1 VIYPAHL
8 ARCRP
13 CFALLA
19 LCSLPLF
26 AAPEGS
32 TSLINSAVPNVAGN
46 NPERALTAGDRQLIH
61 QQEQQRALEQ
71 RLTPNAPD
79 VRLSPPSGSFGRI
92 IFPKET
98 PCFTISQVTLSGTDT
113 LPHWLPLQ
121 HISNQ
126 ALGHCLGGKGINLL
140 MSTLQNR
147 LVDHGYITTRVLAP
161 QQDLNSGELKLVV
174 VPGKVRQVK
183 LTPDSGHYIT
193 LYSAFPAHEGQLLD
207 LRDIEQGLENLQRLP
222 TVQANMEILP
232 GSQPGE
238 SDIALHWQQQR
249 MWRVGASLDDSG
261 TRSTGRY
268 QGGLTLSLDNPF
280 SLSDLFYLSGSS
292 SLESKGG
299 KGSDNITGHYSV
311 PFGYWMFGLTANSY
325 DYHQTVAGLN
335 SDYRYSGKSNNV
347 NFQVSRVLHRNG
359 SQKTTLTYDVLARE
373 SKNYIDDTEVEVQR
387 RRTAA
392 WRVGLQHRHYIAQAT
407 LDAGISYQ
415 RGTRW
420 FGAMP
425 APEESF
431 GDATALSKIVQIS
444 SQLDIPF
451 ALANQKFHYNVQYQ
465 RQFSNT
471 PLTPQDQFAIGN
483 RWTVRGFDGERTLN
497 ADRGWFV
504 RNDIAWATPVPAQE
518 LYLGVDY
525 GEVGGNGTQYLVGN
539 HLAGGAIGI
548 RGSAFKTGYDL
559 FAAVPFSKPDGF
571 STDPVSLGFNL
582 NWQY

>member
-1 VIYPAHL
+1 MIYHVNL
-8 ARCRP
+8 ARFRP
-13 CFALLA
+13 CFALLV
-19 LCSLPLF
+19 LWSLPLF
-26 AAPEGS
+26 AAPEVPPPQ
-32 TSLINSAVPNVAGN
+32 INSVVPNAAGN
-46 NPERALTAGDRQLIH
+46 NPERALTAGDQQLIH

-79 VRLSPPSGSFGRI
+79 VRLSPPSDSFGRI
-92 IFPKET
+92 IFPQET

-113 LPHWLPLQ
+113 LPYWLPLQ
-121 HISNQ
+121 RISNQ

-174 VPGKVRQVK
+174 VPGHVRQVK

-193 LYSAFPAHEGQLLD
+193 LYSAFPAHEGKRLD

-222 TVQANMEILP
+222 TVQTNMEILP

-261 TRSTGRY
+261 PRSTGRY

-311 PFGYWMFGLTANSY
+311 PVGYWMFGMTANSY
-325 DYHQTVAGLN
+325 NYHQTVAGLN
-335 SDYRYSGKSNNV
+335 SDYRYSGKSSNV

-359 SQKTTLTYDVLARE
+359 SQKTTLSYDVLARE

-387 RRTAA
+387 RRTSA

-425 APEESF
+425 APEENF

-444 SQLDIPF
+444 SQLNIPF
-451 ALANQKFHYNVQYQ
+451 TLANQKFHYNVQYQ

-571 STDPVSLGFNL
+571 KTDSVSLGFNL

>member
-1 VIYPAHL
+1 MTSNASL
-8 ARCRP
+8 TRCRQCLVP
-13 CFALLA
+13 LALL
-19 LCSLPLF
+19 SLFLNTPSVNAAPLF
-26 AAPEGS
+26 NSPEGKS
-32 TSLINSAVPNVAGN
+32 
-46 NPERALTAGDRQLIH
+46 PEHVLSAGDRQLIH
-61 QQEQQRALEQ
+61 QEQQQQALEQ
-71 RLTPNAPD
+71 RLTPEAPD
-79 VRLSPPSGSFGRI
+79 VRLSGPSGFFGRI
-92 IFPKET
+92 NFPQET
-98 PCFTISQVTLSGTDT
+98 PCFVISQVTLSGSDT
-113 LPHWLPLQ
+113 LPRWLPLQ
-121 HISNQ
+121 RSSNQ

-140 MSTLQNR
+140 MSSLQNL
-147 LVDHGYITTRVLAP
+147 LVDHGYITSRVLAP
-161 QQDLNSGELKLVV
+161 QQDLNSGELRLVV
-174 VPGKVRQVK
+174 IPGKIRQVK
-183 LTPDSGHYIT
+183 LTSDSGRYIT
-193 LYSAFPAHEGQLLD
+193 LYSAFPAHEGELLD

-280 SLSDLFYLSGSS
+280 SLSDLFWLSGSS
-292 SLESKGG
+292 SLDDKAG
-299 KGSDNITGHYSV
+299 KGSGNITGHYSV
-311 PFGYWMFGLTANSY
+311 PVGYWLFGMTANSY

-335 SDYRYSGKSNNV
+335 NDYRYSGKSSNID
-347 NFQVSRVLHRNG
+347 FQVSRIVHRNG
-359 SQKTTLTYDVLARE
+359 SQKTTLTYDVLARG

-387 RRTAA
+387 RRTSA
-392 WRVGLQHRHYIAQAT
+392 WRLGLQHRHYISQAT

-425 APEESF
+425 APEESY
-431 GDATALSKIVQIS
+431 GDATALSKILQLS
-444 SQLDIPF
+444 AQLDIPF
-451 ALANQKFHYNVQYQ
+451 ALADQKFHYNVQYQ

-504 RNDIAWATPVPAQE
+504 RNDIAWATPLPAQE
-518 LYLGVDY
+518 LYLAADY
-525 GEVGGNGTQYLVGN
+525 GEVGGNGSQYLVGT
-539 HLAGGAIGI
+539 HLAGGAVGL
-548 RGSAFKTGYDL
+548 RGRAFNVGYDL

-582 NWQY
+582 SWQY

>member
-1 VIYPAHL
+1 MITASQFL
-8 ARCRP
+8 IM
-13 CFALLA
+13 
-19 LCSLPLF
+19 SLSLVTATGY
-26 AAPEGS
+26 AAPDNGPSPFRIQPGTDQPVNRAFSNPAENISDGS
-32 TSLINSAVPNVAGN
+32 
-46 NPERALTAGDRQLIH
+46 QQFIH

-71 RLTPNAPD
+71 QLIPQKPD
-79 VRLSPPSGSFGRI
+79 VRLSPPSSGFGRI
-92 IFPKET
+92 VFPIET
-98 PCFTISQVTLSGTDT
+98 PCFTISQVTLTGTDA

-121 HISNQ
+121 RIANQ
-126 ALGHCLGGKGINLL
+126 AAGKCLGGKGISLL

-147 LVDHGYITTRVLAP
+147 LIDHGYITTRVLAP
-161 QQDLNSGELKLVV
+161 AQDLKTGQLQLVV
-174 VPGKVRQVK
+174 VPGNVRHVK
-183 LTPDSGHYIT
+183 LTPDSDHYVT
-193 LYSAFPAHEGQLLD
+193 LYTAFPPHAGNVLD

-222 TVQANMEILP
+222 TVQADMAILP
-232 GSQPGE
+232 GEAPGE
-238 SDIALHWQQQR
+238 SDIALHWQQR
-249 MWRVGASLDDSG
+249 KMWRVATSLDDSG

-280 SLSDLFYLSGSS
+280 SLSDLFYLSGSR
-292 SLESKGG
+292 SLQNNDG
-299 KGSDNITGHYSV
+299 KGSDNVTGHYSV

-325 DYHQTVAGLN
+325 DYNQTIAGLN
-335 SDYRYSGKSNNV
+335 SDYRYSGKSSNLD
-347 NFQVSRVLHRNG
+347 FQISRVLHRNG

-387 RRTAA
+387 RRTSA
-392 WRVGLQHRHYIAQAT
+392 WRIGLQHRHYISQAT
-407 LDAGISYQ
+407 LDAGVSYQ

-425 APEESF
+425 APEENF
-431 GDATALSKIVQIS
+431 GDATALSKIVQFYA
-444 SQLDIPF
+444 QLDVPF
-451 ALANQKFHYNVQYQ
+451 ALASQKFHYNVQYQ

-504 RNDIAWATPVPAQE
+504 RNDIAWATPLPAQE

-525 GEVGGNGTQYLVGN
+525 GEVGGNGTQYLVGT
-539 HLAGGAIGI
+539 HLAGGAIGL
-548 RGSAFKTGYDL
+548 RGRAFNIGYDL
-559 FAAVPFSKPDGF
+559 FASTPFSKPDGF